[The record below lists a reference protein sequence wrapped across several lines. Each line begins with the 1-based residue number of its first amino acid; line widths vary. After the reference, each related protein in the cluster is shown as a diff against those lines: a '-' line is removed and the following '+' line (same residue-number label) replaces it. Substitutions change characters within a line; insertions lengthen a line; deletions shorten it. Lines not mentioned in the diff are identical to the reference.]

1 MNPDPLT
8 QFGMRVRELRLKKK
22 LSQEALA
29 ELANLHRNYVSQ
41 IECGRRN
48 ISLLNI
54 IKLARALSVRPTKLI
69 ESIG

>member
-1 MNPDPLT
+1 
-8 QFGMRVRELRLKKK
+8 MRVRELRLKKK